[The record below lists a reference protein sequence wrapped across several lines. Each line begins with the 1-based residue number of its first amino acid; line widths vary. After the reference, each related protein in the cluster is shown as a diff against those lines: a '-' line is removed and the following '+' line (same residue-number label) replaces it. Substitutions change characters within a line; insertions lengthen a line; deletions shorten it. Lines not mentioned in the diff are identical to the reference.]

1 MKKNK
6 ILILVG
12 ILIII
17 VCVAGLSINFYNNYR
32 IKNAVKVVRLG
43 ADKLEIYS
51 DVKLSNIIEDI
62 NGELLDDFNID
73 TTELGRKRID
83 FWYINDDKIKVPYS
97 FYIDI
102 VDTTPPIISMSN
114 SFSITV
120 NDDVDVASSLFCGDN
135 YDDNPKCYIEGTYD
149 KNTVGDYPVTFVG
162 VDSSNNRTSH
172 DMTIKVRKKSS
183 GGTSQSNDNVTL
195 FSDILRDYKTKDN
208 KIGIDVSHWQGDIDF
223 DKVKKAGVEFAY
235 IRVGRRNGING
246 EFVLDKKFIQNI
258 EGFNKAK
265 IPVGVYFYSYAD
277 SIKDAREEARWILKQ
292 IKDYKVDLEVVF
304 DWEDWDN
311 FQEHNLSFYKL
322 TKMAKEFNKT
332 VTSNGYTGM
341 LYSSK
346 NYLENMWY
354 PVDFPVWLAHY
365 TKSTNYSGDYR
376 VWQICNDGKVDG
388 IFDNYVDIDIM
399 VG

>member
-135 YDDNPKCYIEGTYD
+135 YDDNPKCYIEGIYD